1 MPAPTP
7 VTCSPEDDSHW
18 LTAFNSAAEGANVG
32 GIRKGKLID
41 VNTRPSRG
49 GYTVGDQRRLEP
61 AQLTVIASRHS
72 PKPRR
77 PAIVSLAIAS
87 VLALTVTG
95 IVANSVRVIHQ
106 PNKREFCFAEWC
118 IAPTSYQQTGGASEV
133 VVHVR
138 SDAKAAS
145 QRPDRPQ
152 AWLVEQSGT
161 KTGGRQP
168 NLERL
173 LGPGE
178 SYDSTLS
185 FPVTPSACPWLAIG
199 EGAWPSFLGLGY
211 APSPFTETVDWPLC
225 GNT

>member
-1 MPAPTP
+1 M
-7 VTCSPEDDSHW
+7 
-18 LTAFNSAAEGANVG
+18 
-32 GIRKGKLID
+32 ID
-41 VNTRPSRG
+41 VNTGRRLG
-49 GYTVGDQRRLEP
+49 VYTVGDQRQFEP

-72 PKPRR
+72 PKLRR
-77 PAIVSLAIAS
+77 PAIASVVIAF
-87 VLALTVTG
+87 VLALIATW
-95 IVANSVRVIHQ
+95 IAANSVKVIHQ
-106 PNKREFCFAEWC
+106 QNQREFCFAERC

-138 SDAKAAS
+138 NDAKAAS
-145 QRPDRPQ
+145 QRPDHPQ

-161 KTGGRQP
+161 KTGGGQP

-178 SYDSTLS
+178 FYDLTLS
-185 FPVTPSACPWLAIG
+185 FPVTPSACPRLAIR

-211 APSPFTETVDWPLC
+211 APSPFSETVDWPLC